1 MCKYKVIL
9 GVLLTTTIALAIVP
23 VSMRMRGLGPD
34 LVGIVDDEYSDL
46 FFNPAYINR
55 IEGTN
60 VYTNLSGINSE
71 PAYIFDPTYAP
82 SMYYNLIGVITAFQN
97 IKCGALFETG
107 GWNFKLTSEQD
118 SIEKVGVNRII
129 DSTKTEIIDNYINNT
144 LNLILGKKLCKYD
157 VGLMIA
163 PQKINDEFVSRTTT
177 VHYLYSHDTMLNYN
191 YTKNEIKSK
200 ANVFSLPILAGVVM
214 GEPENEMA
222 FCFSFGYDK
231 AKGVVPNNFLN
242 SSLNSF
248 VSQTLTGLLENFN
261 EIVEKQETSGVFLAL
276 NGRNKR
282 RTDEYSMSI
291 LAEIAYSHQPVNGT
305 MTETT
310 YSLNTQTSGGKIE
323 NSELATQKFDGKL
336 NYFKIAL
343 GIGGEKKFEAFDMHN
358 IFAIGLLPSY
368 FTTNLKIKAEP
379 EFETRYYYRDVPDT
393 AEYTEEANN
402 GEYYDIKNCTG
413 GLSLKIPV
421 GLESFLTNRLVLR
434 LGVTQEITL
443 TLKDCSEMILADK
456 GETYKRVVRRSQ
468 NPAFRDTIIIEPP
481 DELDSRSFKSKSKL
495 TMSNASTYHYGLGFK
510 VNDNIE
516 LNFLNFAQLTDL
528 RRWQLGVNI
537 KF

>member
-9 GVLLTTTIALAIVP
+9 SVLLTATIALAIVP

-46 FFNPAYINR
+46 FFNPAYINH

-71 PAYIFDPTYAP
+71 PAYVFDPSYAP
-82 SMYYNLIGVITAFQN
+82 SMYYNLIGGITTIRN

-107 GWNFKLTSEQD
+107 GWNFTLTNDLD
-118 SIEKVGVNRII
+118 SIERVGVATII
-129 DSTKTEIIDNYINNT
+129 DSTKTEIVDNYINNT
-144 LNLILGKKLCKYD
+144 LNLILGKKVSQYD
-157 VGLMIA
+157 LGLMIA
-163 PQKINDEFVSRTTT
+163 PQKINDEFINRTTAI
-177 VHYLYSHDTMLNYN
+177 HYQYSHDTMLNYN
-191 YTKNEIKSK
+191 YTQNELKSK
-200 ANVFSLPILAGVVM
+200 TNVFALPLLAGIII

-231 AKGVVPNNFLN
+231 TKGVVPNNFMN
-242 SSLNSF
+242 SSLQSF
-248 VSQTLTGLLENFN
+248 VSQSLTSLLKNFN
-261 EIVEKQETSGVFLAL
+261 EVVEKQESSGVFLAL

-282 RTDEYSMSI
+282 RTDEHSMSI
-291 LAEIAYSHQPVNGT
+291 LGEIAYSHQPVKGT
-305 MTETT
+305 MTDTT
-310 YSLNTQTSGGKIE
+310 YSLSTQTSGQKTEI
-323 NSELATQKFDGKL
+323 SELVTKKFDGKL
-336 NYFKIAL
+336 NYFRIAL

-368 FTTNLKIKAEP
+368 FTSNLKVKAEP
-379 EFETRYYYRDVPDT
+379 EFKTKYYYQNVPDT
-393 AEYTEEANN
+393 SEYIEEINN

-413 GLSLKIPV
+413 GLSLKIPA
-421 GLESFLTNRLVLR
+421 GLETFLTNRLVLR

-443 TLKDCSEMILADK
+443 TLKDCSEMILTDK
-456 GETYKRVVRRSQ
+456 GETYKRDVLCSQ
-468 NPAFRDTIIIEPP
+468 NPLFRDTIITEPQ
-481 DELDSRSFKSKSKL
+481 DELDSWNSKSESKIK
-495 TMSNASTYHYGLGFK
+495 MSNATTYHYGLGFK